1 MRHYNWRRGFVSKP
15 MAGKVELPTLATF
28 DPVSDPTSLSQ
39 RWKIWKRRF
48 EIYLAVLNAKQQ
60 RALLLYQVGQ
70 ATQEILDTLSN
81 VGDDYVTAMTKLNDY
96 FSPTKNVDYEIFQF
110 RKAMQ
115 QPGETTDQ
123 FATRLKKLAATCEF
137 TNVDKEVKSTTISM
151 KRVLVFLLCQATSD
165 CYVLK

>member
-1 MRHYNWRRGFVSKP
+1 
-15 MAGKVELPTLATF
+15 MAGKVELPSLTTF

-39 RWKIWKRRF
+39 WWKSWKRHF
-48 EIYLAVLNAKQQ
+48 EIYLAALNITEAKQQ

-70 ATQEILDTLSN
+70 ATQEIFDTLPNS
-81 VGDDYVTAMTKLNDY
+81 GDGYVTAMTKLNDY

-123 FATRLKKLAATCEF
+123 FATRLKKLVATCEF
-137 TNVDKEVKSTTISM
+137 TNVDKEVKSTIIQNCLS
-151 KRVLVFLLCQATSD
+151 KRLRCVALRDDLSLADLLAKARAQD
-165 CYVLK
+165 K